1 MRQANLSPDRLPIDA
16 DSVLGDAESV
26 SLRLAEKIACGQN
39 CANSAVTS
47 LAMMRAFAADKA
59 IQLGTAAFGFGG
71 KAASLIVPRR
81 RSSASLSARSSF
93 SSGGT

>member
-1 MRQANLSPDRLPIDA
+1 MVGMPTSHRIKSGIALMMASSPFTAMSDVEVETAI
-16 DSVLGDAESV
+16 
-26 SLRLAEKIACGQN
+26 
-39 CANSAVTS
+39 VTS